1 MVDCYGLAAKGVIA
15 ELRAKYEA
23 ADKSASEMVGGA
35 DTGQN
40 EGGVTAIVGYGL
52 LKVLNDL
59 QVDLEVFNASPVP
72 PNALSKQQSLIL
84 KYQAEDLQ
92 RLQQF
97 VESLLDR
104 FLKSIAKVWQN
115 VTQNIKTMVAC
126 HLRLRC
132 LRLVAQF
139 ALLQVDSALHWLH
152 PLAVEELSG

>member
-1 MVDCYGLAAKGVIA
+1 M
-15 ELRAKYEA
+15 
-23 ADKSASEMVGGA
+23 
-35 DTGQN
+35 
-40 EGGVTAIVGYGL
+40 GYGL

-115 VTQNIKTMVAC
+115 VTQNIKTDEVSSIADKNAS
-126 HLRLRC
+126 H
-132 LRLVAQF
+132 
-139 ALLQVDSALHWLH
+139 ALCSGPVHW
-152 PLAVEELSG
+152 